1 MLLASCV
8 TLMVGLAAL
17 SVLGGWA
24 SGVIVAVGMWGL
36 GMGVFVPAQQSRL
49 VGLAPAAVDVG
60 LALNLSALSLG
71 VALGAAVGGAM
82 IEHRGFA
89 SLGYA
94 GAAII
99 TLPLAF
105 VVLTMG
111 NVQKYR
117 AHPSCRRAQHS
128 ARRE

>member
-1 MLLASCV
+1 MLLASFV
-8 TLMVGLAAL
+8 TLTVGLAAL
-17 SVLGGWA
+17 SVLGSWA
-24 SGVIVAVGMWGL
+24 SGVVVAVGMWGL

-49 VGLAPAAVDVG
+49 VGLAPAGVDVG

-99 TLPLAF
+99 TFPLALLLRSQI
-105 VVLTMG
+105 VRTKAVDSGGL
-111 NVQKYR
+111 
-117 AHPSCRRAQHS
+117 
-128 ARRE
+128 